1 MRTGGQRIARSY
13 RINHRLNNPET
24 RRPWLAL
31 TVTLAVQTLA
41 ALSQS
46 APAVLAPVLAAELN
60 VGAQQIGNFTGVLY
74 IFAMLSGLLL
84 TSYIGRYGALRFSQI
99 AMLMSAV
106 GLLACTAGH
115 LFAVALGAMA
125 IGVGYGLANPT
136 AAAILG
142 RNVAPANRG
151 LLFSIKQ
158 TGVPLG
164 IAISGLIVPL
174 ILAAYG
180 WRAALICCAIFCVIC
195 ALSMQPASAIFDD
208 KVHRTSSPSANKLL
222 SPLYRVWHNHQQ
234 RQLALASLAYA
245 STQVCFLVFLVTYL
259 TLEHGLDLAVA
270 ASVLAAAQVASV
282 GARPFWG
289 WMADR
294 WGSPGTLLGLL
305 GIAMFAACIVL
316 ATLQKD
322 SAALVYFAAA
332 TLCSVTAV
340 AWNGVFYA
348 ELVRIAPQSELA
360 AVTGGT
366 QFFTFGGAMAGPVL
380 FSLCVSV
387 TGSYRL
393 AFLLLPLLALCAGI
407 MLLWSPHR
415 KAHVS

>member
-1 MRTGGQRIARSY
+1 
-13 RINHRLNNPET
+13 LNNPET
-24 RRPWLAL
+24 LRPWLAL
-31 TVTLAVQTLA
+31 SVTLAVQTLA

-46 APAVLAPVLAAELN
+46 APAILAPVLAAELN

-99 AMLMSAV
+99 AMLMCAI
-106 GLLACTAGH
+106 GLLACAAGN
-115 LFAVALGAMA
+115 LIAVAMGAMA

-142 RNVAPANRG
+142 RNVAPRNRG

-174 ILAAYG
+174 ILAVHG
-180 WRAALICCAIFCVIC
+180 WKAALICSAVFCLVCAMC
-195 ALSMQPASAIFDD
+195 MQPASRIFD
-208 KVHRTSSPSANKLL
+208 HRIHRSDAPTANKLL
-222 SPLYRVWHNHQQ
+222 SPLFSVWNNRLQ

-259 TLEHGLDLAVA
+259 TLEHNLDLAVA
-270 ASVLAAAQVASV
+270 ASVLAAAQIASV
-282 GARPFWG
+282 AARPFWG

-294 WGSPGTLLGLL
+294 WGNPGKLLGLL
-305 GIAMFAACIVL
+305 GIAMFAACILL
-316 ATLQKD
+316 ATLPKD
-322 SAALVYFAAA
+322 SASILYFAAA
-332 TLCSVTAV
+332 TLCSITAV

-348 ELVRIAPQSELA
+348 ELVRIAARDDLA

-366 QFFTFGGAMAGPVL
+366 QFFTFGGAMAGPVI
-380 FSLCVSV
+380 FGLCVSI

-393 AFLLLPLLALCAGI
+393 AFLLLPLLALWAGV
-407 MLLWSPHR
+407 MLLWSPR
-415 KAHVS
+415 GNVLNIE